1 MNPFRPALLSL
12 LTASLAASASAR
24 SSEPGSF
31 LLFPEFDNRP
41 GQVTYLTITNV
52 NGSTTSG
59 TVRLHLNY
67 VDAATCQITNR
78 VATLTPRDTLTVVA
92 AAHAAGVQRGYMWC
106 YAQSL
111 TGTAIDFDYLIG
123 SCLRVDGVAG
133 LDYSLPPLVLQGVPG
148 AGLPTDVNSNG
159 KRDLDGTEYERGPRT
174 LFVPRFFGQST
185 EPLPRGTA
193 ASEMVLLNVLG
204 ATNTTT
210 NTAWLVWNDN
220 EEAFSCESSFS
231 CWTRVPLLSI
241 SGVFNAN
248 FLAASNDDPNEI
260 LGVPVMESGWFQVRG
275 TTAVGPGGTQ
285 TSPQVFG
292 FLVERRPNSAAD
304 LPFTDDGS

>member
-1 MNPFRPALLSL
+1 MKSFRPTLLPIL
-12 LTASLAASASAR
+12 AALTAVPAFAGGA
-24 SSEPGSF
+24 EPGSF

-52 NGSTTSG
+52 NSSSSSG

-67 VDAATCQITNR
+67 VDAASCQITNR

-92 AAHAAGVQRGYMWC
+92 ASHAAGVQRGYMWC

-111 TGTAIDFDYLIG
+111 TGTAIDFDHLIG
-123 SCLRVDGVAG
+123 ACLRVDGVAA

-159 KRDLDGTEYERGPRT
+159 KRDLDGAEYERGPRT
-174 LFVPRFFGQST
+174 IYVPRFFGQGVD
-185 EPLPRGTA
+185 PLPRGTA
-193 ASEMVLLNVLG
+193 SSEMVLLNVLG
-204 ATNTTT
+204 ATNTIT

-220 EEAFSCESSFS
+220 EEAFSCESSFT

-241 SGVFNAN
+241 SGVFSGA
-248 FLAASNDDPNEI
+248 FLAGSNDDPNEV
-260 LGVPVMESGWFQVRG
+260 LGVPILESGWFQVRG
-275 TTAVGPGGTQ
+275 TTAVGPGGMQ
-285 TSPQVFG
+285 SSPQVFG
-292 FLVERRPNSAAD
+292 FLAERRPNSAAD